1 MGGSGSGGV
10 FTGGDIEA
18 LREEARR
25 RLGDSQN
32 DSAVNSLLQQE
43 LTSINDRNA
52 DLINGHLDTIQETL
66 ADRGHEVER
75 LLFGGSVAKRTYV
88 DGLSDVDALV
98 LLEGDSLKELS
109 PEEVRRDFAESL
121 RRALPQGN
129 VQEIREGA
137 IAVTIEYNDGTEIQ
151 LLPAVRTADGIAIS
165 SPDGKSWSSTQ
176 PQAFAH
182 TLTSTNQAQGG
193 RLVPA
198 IKLAKA
204 ILANKLGE
212 GAVSGY
218 HVEALAIE
226 AFQTYSGPR
235 TPKAMLTHLVQH
247 ASQRVLG
254 PIRDVT
260 GQSRYVDEYLGGGN
274 SAPRERLSRNL
285 AALADTMDKTRSL
298 DDWKDLLG

>member
-98 LLEGDSLKELS
+98 LLEGDSLKEMS

-151 LLPAVRTADGIAIS
+151 LLPAVRTADGNSIS

-193 RLVPA
+193 RVVPA

-204 ILANKLGE
+204 ILANKLNQSQG
-212 GAVSGY
+212 GMCICRGL
-218 HVEALAIE
+218 ALGLG
-226 AFQTYSGPR
+226 FPQKSFGP
-235 TPKAMLTHLVQH
+235 
-247 ASQRVLG
+247 
-254 PIRDVT
+254 
-260 GQSRYVDEYLGGGN
+260 
-274 SAPRERLSRNL
+274 
-285 AALADTMDKTRSL
+285 
-298 DDWKDLLG
+298 